1 MTADAAGAASQPS
14 TVDQPVVT
22 AARVP
27 LTPGT
32 PTVVGATRAPLTV
45 LGATDVGFC
54 EGDSCVIPGAASGSA
69 DN

>member
-1 MTADAAGAASQPS
+1 MTTDAAGATSQPS

-27 LTPGT
+27 LASSQ
-32 PTVVGATRAPLTV
+32 PTLIGATRTPLTV

-54 EGDSCVIPGAASGSA
+54 EGDSCVIPGPAGGSA
-69 DN
+69 EN